1 MSIAQVR
8 PKPSTRRHHPST
20 RSPHTSTGGFTAPT
34 AERSTSLG
42 AFYGAGPMLSLS
54 AGMGS
59 VQMKL
64 AMGRPDDPFEREA
77 DLAADS
83 ITNGGVAPAITP
95 LGPGALSQ
103 MASVQTQFEEEE
115 NEDTVEEEA
124 VQSCAC
130 EEQQGSI
137 EPPRVQRQAE
147 DETETDETSVQ
158 PLLIQRQTED
168 EEDPANSEPSTTIA
182 QTQIQAQCADCEAE
196 DQIQAKVNFAPL
208 PDTEKESSALDAEGK
223 EVESSSAK
231 EAEDSEGADAQ
242 VSLPEIEPYISEEEA
257 PPIQTQSRLGNQ
269 TWRRSHKEP
278 TALQDRLHQ
287 SKGSGAPLSPATKAE
302 MGRQFGADLS
312 QVRVHTDSTSAQ
324 MNRDLQAR
332 AFTHERDIYFNAGEY
347 APTSQSGKHLLA
359 HELTHTIQQSA
370 VGGTVQRYS
379 APPQD
384 TTTDPKPERPNDGAE
399 VTGRMNEKI
408 DNDPNVKDPQDL
420 SEEERQEAQNL
431 NRGEVRQEA
440 GEISSSGESSPA
452 VDRGAEAQEKTEA
465 QQEEIAQELQE
476 QPSEATEEQTGEG
489 EETSAELS
497 AADAAAQ
504 RADAAQQQA
513 QAVVIP
519 EQPEDFRQPRIEA
532 PVDSAGEALPR
543 NSQIDTQV
551 RGLGYI
557 GQMLREQGYAMKR
570 HAAEQQIGSYGLDA
584 VLERQREDLANAEE
598 GTSTMETHNEARQEI
613 AQQSR
618 EAHGESVERQQF
630 VAEKAPDLASK
641 AAEGQEDSGALA
653 GEAQDKA
660 SRSQSEIPDD
670 EDARADAEEQSGDM
684 QNAAEGA
691 QSMDQAIRQTG
702 ERARQYQQEA
712 ESAAEQNQQSEAQIG
727 ETEDLIAQTDAR
739 VAEMHATNQASQAQ
753 IEEAG
758 PGPALIRQHAQQTA
772 QSGDDLIAATIVM
785 EDELNALQ
793 DQYLA
798 DMARIESREAAIER
812 QQREQERATQ
822 IEMSPEEELL
832 FELAGM
838 SEGEQEARV
847 AEMPQAQRDGLLA
860 TLERMIQSAP
870 DQGTDATEGARLRVD
885 TGLSQSIMGEQPAD
899 PRAEQIQEVENR
911 RIQRVGGVLDIADQ
925 NMNFLT
931 AEQQR
936 MLANRLVA
944 ESITDS
950 IKNINILQMGK
961 EMLIGMIDPRQSLV
975 SIVGGFEKML
985 TGFANIGNW
994 EAWQRDPL
1002 GNLLQIA
1009 ADITTGLAMIFSSV
1023 LGIAAII
1030 TALMVV
1036 LTILS
1041 WGFLSPVTGPVI
1053 AWMGTIMTYA
1063 GWGAIISG
1071 GLAVYFNYL
1080 AYIKNLHD
1088 AGSAETA
1095 RELFGNT
1102 EQMKQNATDGF
1113 QGAMAVV
1120 EGIGAVKMGPRL
1132 SSGEFFRQVPRS
1144 PGQWASQTLQG
1155 ARQGI
1160 SAIAG
1165 APAAIAR
1172 GAQRLFAGGRQGLI
1186 QFRNKIRGF
1195 FSRRRGRPSD
1205 LDLDTPQARQ
1215 RHQAHLDD
1223 ARGKRASDMDANQ
1236 LRAEVREA
1244 GNNRPKRVEPDSVH
1258 YRDYDV
1264 EIKAG
1269 EHTYRRRRDGKGWCR
1284 FSAEECF
1291 VDLPPST
1298 RRELG
1303 IDERFGDDL
1312 FDDYLVYDPDLERAA
1327 TRRARKQSGGRQ
1339 AQQEALS
1346 DIRKTGETPISPLRE
1361 GVDPK
1366 RALYLGSTPGKGSRT
1381 GRDVIARMRSETPPR
1396 IRGTGASTEV
1406 FTVGP
1411 DGVKRWYP
1419 IRETEMGH
1427 IHDAVTYWNNTGR
1440 HLGAKHPQ
1448 VRRWMLDPANYELEH
1463 HIVNAQKGSV
1473 LGQTQQYLPPT
1484 I

>member
-1 MSIAQVR
+1 LNGSANGQHNGVNGYG
-8 PKPSTRRHHPST
+8 PP
-20 RSPHTSTGGFTAPT
+20 GGN
-34 AERSTSLG
+34 G
-42 AFYGAGPMLSLS
+42 GG
-54 AGMGS
+54 
-59 VQMKL
+59 VQFKL
-64 AMGRPDDPFEREA
+64 AIGRPGDFYEREA
-77 DLAADS
+77 DAAADRVTS
-83 ITNGGVAPAITP
+83 GGVMPPITP
-95 LGPGALSQ
+95 LGPGALSR
-103 MASVQTQFEEEE
+103 MAAVQTLSNEGEREEEPATEEESVQT
-115 NEDTVEEEA
+115 
-124 VQSCAC
+124 CPC
-130 EEQQGSI
+130 EEVEQGSI
-137 EPPRVQRQAE
+137 EPPRVQRQVEEEEEETSA
-147 DETETDETSVQ
+147 ETEESPMQAFLV
-158 PLLIQRQTED
+158 QRQTE
-168 EEDPANSEPSTTIA
+168 EEDLSGPVSSTSDVA
-182 QTQIQAQCADCEAE
+182 QTQIQAQCAECEAE
-196 DQIQAKVNFAPL
+196 DRIQAKVNFL
-208 PDTEKESSALDAEGK
+208 PIPDAEKEPLGP
-223 EVESSSAK
+223 
-231 EAEDSEGADAQ
+231 
-242 VSLPEIEPYISEEEA
+242 LSEEEA
-257 PPIQTQSRLGNQ
+257 ETPPENEAGEAEKEEGADLKVNLPEVEQYTPEEEVPPIQTQPITKNSAQRNTPVVRHQ
-269 TWRRSHKEP
+269 RQA
-278 TALQDRLHQ
+278 ALQDRLHQ
-287 SKGSGAPLSPATKAE
+287 SKGGGTPLAPTTQAE
-302 MGRQFGADLS
+302 MEQQFSADLS
-312 QVRVHTDSTSAQ
+312 PVRVHTGNSAVQ
-324 MNRDLQAR
+324 MNKDLNAR

-370 VGGTVQRYS
+370 VSNTVQRYS
-379 APPQD
+379 VPAQD
-384 TTTDPKPERPNDGAE
+384 VTTEPKPERPNDGAE

-408 DNDPNVKDPQDL
+408 DNDPNVKDPEDL
-420 SEEERQEAQNL
+420 SEEERQEAQNP

-440 GEISSSGESSPA
+440 GEISSSGESSPG

-465 QQEEIAQELQE
+465 QREEIAQELQE
-476 QPSEATEEQTGEG
+476 QPSEATEEQAGEG
-489 EETSAELS
+489 EATSAELS
-497 AADAAAQ
+497 AADVAAQ
-504 RADAAQQQA
+504 RAQAAQQQA
-513 QAVVIP
+513 QAVVVP
-519 EQPEDFRQPRIEA
+519 EQPEAFRQPRIEA
-532 PVDSAGEALPR
+532 PIDSAGEALPP

-557 GQMLREQGYAMKR
+557 GEMLREQGYAMKR

-584 VLERQREDLANAEE
+584 ELERQREDLANAEE

-641 AAEGQEDSGALA
+641 ADEGQEDSGALA

-660 SRSQSEIPDD
+660 SRSQNEIPDD

-712 ESAAEQNQQSEAQIG
+712 ETAAEQNQESEAQIG
-727 ETEDLIAQTDAR
+727 EAEDLIAQTDVR

-772 QSGDDLIAATIVM
+772 QSGDELIAATIVM
-785 EDELNALQ
+785 EGELNALQ

-812 QQREQERATQ
+812 QQHEQEQAGQ
-822 IEMSPEEELL
+822 PQMSPEEEQL

-838 SEGEQEARV
+838 SEEEQEARV
-847 AEMPQAQRDGLLA
+847 AEMPQAQRDSLLA

-870 DQGTDATEGARLRVD
+870 DQGADATEGARLKVD

-925 NMNFLT
+925 NMNRLSS
-931 AEQQR
+931 EQQR

-1088 AGSAETA
+1088 AGTAETA

-1120 EGIGAVKMGPRL
+1120 EGIGAVKMGPKL
-1132 SSGEFFRQVPRS
+1132 SSGEFFSHVPRS
-1144 PGQWASQTLQG
+1144 PGQWAGQTVQG
-1155 ARQGI
+1155 ARQGV
-1160 SAIAG
+1160 SAIVG
-1165 APAAIAR
+1165 APASVAR
-1172 GAQRLFAGGRQGLI
+1172 GAQRLFAGGKQGLI
-1186 QFRNKIRGF
+1186 QFRNKVRGF
-1195 FSRRRGRPSD
+1195 FSRRRGRPG
-1205 LDLDTPQARQ
+1205 DLDTPQARQ

-1223 ARGKRASDMDANQ
+1223 ARSKRTSDMDANQ

-1244 GNNRPKRVEPDSVH
+1244 GNNRPKRLEPDSAH

-1264 EIKAG
+1264 EIKSG
-1269 EHTYRRRRDGKGWCR
+1269 EHTFRRRRDGKGWCR

-1312 FDDYLVYDPDLERAA
+1312 FDDYLVYDPSLERAM
-1327 TRRARKQSGGRQ
+1327 TRRARKQPGGRQ

-1346 DIRKTGETPISPLRE
+1346 DIRKTGETPMSPLRE

-1366 RALYLGSTPGKGSRT
+1366 RTLYLGSTPGKGSRT
-1381 GRDVIARMRSETPPR
+1381 GRDVIAKMRSETPPR

-1448 VRRWMLDPANYELEH
+1448 VRKWMLDPSNYELEH
-1463 HIVNAQKGSV
+1463 HIVNAQKGSA
-1473 LGQTQQYLPPT
+1473 LGRTEQYLPPA